1 MKAIAPPVYVGLDI
15 SKATLQCDL
24 QGKGLALPNTEAGY
38 ARLLKKLLALPAV
51 HVICEATGGYERGVV
66 AALHA
71 VRIPVSVLNPARA
84 RHFANAAG
92 KLAKTDPID
101 AAMLTAFGAA
111 LKPAPTLPRTTAESQ
126 LAALMARR
134 LELIEL
140 RVAETQR
147 AERNPEPLLRPHFT
161 RCLRALEKQLTHLEA
176 LLKALLAAEPA
187 LAQKVQRLQEIIGVG
202 RLTPLA
208 VLAQLPELGTLKR
221 HQAAALA
228 GLAPY
233 NRDSGAWAGQRCI
246 HGGRPAL
253 RRALYMAALSAS
265 RTNPILKAFYQRLIA
280 AGKPA
285 KLALTAVMRKLII
298 LMNHLLKNPHFSLA
312 K

>member
-1 MKAIAPPVYVGLDI
+1 VKAIAPPVYVGLDL

-24 QGKGLALPNTEAGY
+24 QGKGFVLPNTEAGY

-71 VRIPVSVLNPARA
+71 AQIPVSVLNPARA

-111 LKPAPTLPRTTAESQ
+111 LKPALTLPRTTAESQ
-126 LAALMARR
+126 LAALVARR
-134 LELIEL
+134 LELIAL

-161 RCLRALEKQLTHLEA
+161 RWLKTLEKQITHVES
-176 LLKALLAAEPA
+176 LLAALQATEPA
-187 LAQKVQRLQEIIGVG
+187 LAQKVQRLQQIDGVG
-202 RLTPLA
+202 PITALS

-221 HQAAALA
+221 HQASALA
-228 GLAPY
+228 GLAPST
-233 NRDSGAWAGQRCI
+233 RDSGAWAGQRCI

-253 RRALYMAALSAS
+253 RRGLYMAALSAS
-265 RTNPILKAFYQRLIA
+265 RTNHVLKTFYQRLIA
-280 AGKPA
+280 AGKPS

-298 LMNHLLKNPHFSLA
+298 LMNHLLKNPLFSLA